1 MNFFR
6 IKKKK
11 TVVSTGMSKT
21 RFLQSKICKAIHL
34 RSVST
39 APCMAPVVKI
49 VVIFPAI
56 KKTMQS
62 EIISAI
68 FHGDMSGL
76 V

>member
-1 MNFFR
+1 MQGHSSKVRIYCSMHGTSCVNSSNF
-6 IKKKK
+6 
-11 TVVSTGMSKT
+11 S
-21 RFLQSKICKAIHL
+21 
-34 RSVST
+34 
-39 APCMAPVVKI
+39 
-49 VVIFPAI
+49 AI